1 MIKTIKKNEE
11 TEITV
16 KKSTFIANIFRVDSE
31 EEAKEKIKNIC
42 KKYFDAKHNCY
53 AYRIL
58 KQEEDRTTEITKFSD
73 NKEPQGTAGG
83 QILEVIKNSQ
93 LYNVIIVVTRY
104 FGGIL
109 LGTGGLSRA
118 YSESAQKVVQKAE
131 VLKQTIGNEYIIKCG
146 YEDQNEILYELKKQS
161 IKIKNTEY
169 KEKIEITISISKEN
183 IELLNK
189 IEELKYKTKDKI
201 EIILSKQ
208 NEIMD
213 I

>member
-93 LYNVIIVVTRY
+93 LYIVIIVVTRY

>member
-16 KKSTFIANIFRVDSE
+16 KKSTFIANIFRVNSE
-31 EEAKEKIKNIC
+31 EEAKEAIKNIS

-58 KQEEDRTTEITKFSD
+58 KQEENKTTEITKFSD
-73 NKEPQGTAGG
+73 NKEPQGTAGSP
-83 QILEVIKNSQ
+83 ILEVIKNSQ

-131 VLKQTIGNEYIIKCG
+131 VLEQAIGNEYIIKCG
-146 YEDQNEILYELKKQS
+146 YEDQNEILHELKKQC
-161 IKIKNTEY
+161 IKIENTEY
-169 KEKIEITISISKEN
+169 KEQIEITISIPKEK

-201 EIILSKQ
+201 EIIQTKQ
-208 NEIMD
+208 NEIMN

>member
-189 IEELKYKTKDKI
+189 IEEL
-201 EIILSKQ
+201 
-208 NEIMD
+208 
-213 I
+213 

>member
-131 VLKQTIGNEYIIKCG
+131 VLEQTIGNEYIIKCG

-161 IKIKNTEY
+161 IKIKKTEY

-201 EIILSKQ
+201 EIIQSKQ

>member
-83 QILEVIKNSQ
+83 QILEVIKNGQ

-131 VLKQTIGNEYIIKCG
+131 VLEQTIGNEYIIKCG
-146 YEDQNEILYELKKQS
+146 YEDQNQILYELKKQS

-201 EIILSKQ
+201 EIIQSKQ

>member
-53 AYRIL
+53 SYRIL

>member
-83 QILEVIKNSQ
+83 KILEVIKNSQ

-131 VLKQTIGNEYIIKCG
+131 VLEQTIGNEYIIKCG

-201 EIILSKQ
+201 EIIQSKQ

>member
-131 VLKQTIGNEYIIKCG
+131 ALEQTIGNEYIIKCG

-201 EIILSKQ
+201 EIIQSKQ

>member
-131 VLKQTIGNEYIIKCG
+131 VLEQTIGNEYIIKCG

-201 EIILSKQ
+201 EIIQSKQ

>member
-16 KKSTFIANIFRVDSE
+16 KKSTFIANIFRVNSE
-31 EEAKEKIKNIC
+31 EEAKEAIKNIG

-58 KQEEDRTTEITKFSD
+58 KQEENKTTEITKFSD
-73 NKEPQGTAGG
+73 NKEPQGTAGSP
-83 QILEVIKNSQ
+83 ILEVIKNSQ

-118 YSESAQKVVQKAE
+118 YSESAQKAE
-131 VLKQTIGNEYIIKCG
+131 VLKQAIGNEYIIKCG
-146 YEDQNEILYELKKQS
+146 YEDQNEILHELKKQC
-161 IKIKNTEY
+161 IKIENTEY
-169 KEKIEITISISKEN
+169 KEKIEITISIPKEK
-183 IELLNK
+183 IELLNM

-201 EIILSKQ
+201 EIIQTKQ
-208 NEIMD
+208 NEIMN

>member
-104 FGGIL
+104 YGGIL

-131 VLKQTIGNEYIIKCG
+131 VLEQTIGNEYIIKCG

-183 IELLNK
+183 IERLKK

-201 EIILSKQ
+201 EIIQSKQ

>member
-131 VLKQTIGNEYIIKCG
+131 VLEQTIGNEYIIKCG

-183 IELLNK
+183 IELLSK

-201 EIILSKQ
+201 EIIQSKQ

>member
-201 EIILSKQ
+201 EIIQSKQ

>member
-1 MIKTIKKNEE
+1 M
-11 TEITV
+11 
-16 KKSTFIANIFRVDSE
+16 DSE

>member
-118 YSESAQKVVQKAE
+118 YSESSQKVVQKAE

>member
-42 KKYFDAKHNCY
+42 KKHFDAKHNCY

-131 VLKQTIGNEYIIKCG
+131 VLEQTIGNEYIIKCG

-201 EIILSKQ
+201 EIIQSKQ

>member
-146 YEDQNEILYELKKQS
+146 YEDQNEILYDLKKHS
-161 IKIKNTEY
+161 NKIQNTEY

>member
-131 VLKQTIGNEYIIKCG
+131 VLEQTIGNEYIIKCG

>member
-58 KQEEDRTTEITKFSD
+58 KQEEDRTTKITKFSD

-131 VLKQTIGNEYIIKCG
+131 VLEQTIGNEYIIKCG

-201 EIILSKQ
+201 EIIQSKQ

>member
-118 YSESAQKVVQKAE
+118 YSESAQKVVQKAK
-131 VLKQTIGNEYIIKCG
+131 VLEQTIGNEYIIKCG

-201 EIILSKQ
+201 EIIQSKQ

>member
-58 KQEEDRTTEITKFSD
+58 KQEEDRTTVITKFSD